1 MESNKLIY
9 ALDFDGVIC
18 DSTVETAITGWNAA
32 RTLWPEMPEA
42 VPPAM
47 IETFRT
53 FRPLIETGYEAIL
66 IMRLI
71 SQGASFQSL
80 ANNYHDTLQALI
92 DETGV
97 AIDDLKKLF
106 GATRDYWIKHDLA
119 DWIAKNPL
127 YSGVAERLLTVGRGN
142 PWYVVTTKHERFVNL
157 ILQSN
162 RISLP
167 EENIYGLDRNMSKT
181 AVLHELMRMHPDAE
195 ICFVEDRLPT
205 LTNILNNEALARVRL
220 VFATWGY
227 NTAIDKETAAGL
239 PLVSQK
245 LEQFLS

>member
-1 MESNKLIY
+1 MESNQLIY

-47 IETFRT
+47 VETFRT

-80 ANNYHDTLQALI
+80 ANNYHYTIEALI
-92 DETGV
+92 KDSGFV
-97 AIDDLKKLF
+97 IDDLKKLF

-127 YSGVAERLLTVGRGN
+127 YVGVADRLQAIGRDK

-181 AVLHELMRMHPDAE
+181 AVLHELMQMHPNAE
-195 ICFVEDRLPT
+195 IYFVEDRLPT
-205 LTNILNNEALARVRL
+205 LTNMLNNKTLSGVKL

-227 NTAIDKETAAGL
+227 NTDIDKEMAAGL
-239 PLVSQK
+239 TLVSQK
-245 LEQFLS
+245 FEDFLK